1 MLKRTWIA
9 AAVLVAGVVPAA
21 PAGPWRDVPGAY
33 SRWAYWTP
41 TLYRWRNVYH
51 GPLLGHNPHPA
62 AGAVATYIYPSVP
75 APPAGPPMAVVPA
88 TPPPPPTVTPPAPP
102 PPPAP

>member
-1 MLKRTWIA
+1 MFKRTWIA
-9 AAVLVAGVVPAA
+9 AALLVAGVVSAA
-21 PAGPWRDVPGAY
+21 PAGPRRDVPGAY

-51 GPLLGHNPHPA
+51 GPLLGHDRHPA
-62 AGAVATYIYPSVP
+62 AGAVATYIYLSVP
-75 APPAGPPMAVVPA
+75 APAAGPPIAVIPV
-88 TPPPPPTVTPPAPP
+88 TPPPSITPPAPT